1 MARDLEINDGRPTS
15 DKPEDFSPEYKTGFR
30 DGGMSRGYIS
40 LAPLVTAHP
49 HVMSGTP
56 CVIGRRIPTA
66 TVAGNFSAG
75 TPLAEIAKDYR
86 LQMPEAEAALRYEF
100 NRIAKRKPRFRA
112 TQTLGGK
119 QWTTSQAG
127 VSGRQ

>member
-1 MARDLEINDGRPTS
+1 VLRQARAERIAKAVKAAL
-15 DKPEDFSPEYKTGFR
+15 DKDFAEFPEDDRQAAPPLDGGG
-30 DGGMSRGYIS
+30 GGMSLGYIS

-112 TQTLGGK
+112 TQTPGGN
-119 QWTTSQAG
+119 TE
-127 VSGRQ
+127 